1 MKNLNRKSIKI
12 KAGTILKKVAR
23 RVSIPVFKPFFARIS
38 PMDCI
43 RAPKKEK
50 SAPLKTILPNLF
62 FISARQMPEI
72 TRIIPKKSRGEI
84 FSLRNIKERSRVIR
98 GEEVKISI
106 ESCGPSKR
114 KLSKRSQS
122 PRPSPM
128 IPLKE
133 R

>member
-1 MKNLNRKSIKI
+1 M
-12 KAGTILKKVAR
+12 AR
-23 RVSIPVFKPFFARIS
+23 RVSIPELRAFFARIK

-50 SAPLKTILPNLF
+50 ITPFKINLPNLF
-62 FISARQMPEI
+62 FISARQIPEI
-72 TRIIPKKSRGEI
+72 TRIIPRRSRREI
-84 FSLRNIKERSRVIR
+84 FSLRNIRERSRVIR

-106 ESCGPSKR
+106 ESWGPRRR
-114 KLSKRSQS
+114 KLSNSSQS
-122 PRPSPM
+122 PKPRPI